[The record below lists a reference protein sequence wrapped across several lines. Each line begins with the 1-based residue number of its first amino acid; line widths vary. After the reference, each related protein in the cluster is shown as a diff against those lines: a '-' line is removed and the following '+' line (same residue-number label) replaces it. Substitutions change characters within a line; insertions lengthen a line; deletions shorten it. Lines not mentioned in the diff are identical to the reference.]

1 MKSYNHFKEDLEQ
14 RKSELKQRQMDQ
26 LKAAN
31 DANQMSQRAKQE
43 ADQRKKEREDEK
55 EEIKNEIK
63 QELSHEFR
71 KYMR

>member
-14 RKSELKQRQMDQ
+14 RRAELKQRQMDQ

-43 ADQRKKEREDEK
+43 EQQRKKEREAEKDELK
-55 EEIKNEIK
+55 GEIK
-63 QELSHEFR
+63 QELR
-71 KYMR
+71 KELKL